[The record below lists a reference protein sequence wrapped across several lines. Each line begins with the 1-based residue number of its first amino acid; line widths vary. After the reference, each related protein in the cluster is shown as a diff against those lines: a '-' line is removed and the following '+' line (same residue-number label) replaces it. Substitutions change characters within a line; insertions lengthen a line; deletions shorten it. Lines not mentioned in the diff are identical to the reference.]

1 MYHVYKITLIADS
14 LNAQIVDA
22 YFYLLTVLLNDCEP
36 QMPHATYIVRK
47 YSCTTNIRVSYNS
60 IFLRNNYL

>member
-22 YFYLLTVLLNDCEP
+22 YFYLLTVLLNDCELRCH
-36 QMPHATYIVRK
+36 MPHISLENIVVQQI
-47 YSCTTNIRVSYNS
+47 YVSLIIQS
-60 IFLRNNYL
+60 S

>member
-22 YFYLLTVLLNDCEP
+22 YFYLLTVLLNDCEFRCH
-36 QMPHATYIVRK
+36 MPHISLENIVVQQI
-47 YSCTTNIRVSYNS
+47 YVSLIIQS
-60 IFLRNNYL
+60 S